1 MTESVEATDV
11 WKRQYVQNDR
21 PYDVT
26 KRKRAISEQK
36 KQKQIGDKNVK
47 PCYYQVYTE
56 ANRTQ
61 IEITSHLQP
70 K

>member
-1 MTESVEATDV
+1 MYKMIDL
-11 WKRQYVQNDR
+11 
-21 PYDVT
+21 T
-26 KRKRAISEQK
+26 KSPKEKEQSKNRK
-36 KQKQIGDKNVK
+36 KQNQIGDKNVK